1 MARRKNEGR
10 WTETS
15 SSKSSALEIDKQIGE
30 HLIDPI
36 PDGMLPYTSRIRAKP
51 RMPDSPYMER
61 RSCPVERLS
70 LLGGARKLGR
80 LLIPAG
86 LTSYLMLCPIPHIIN
101 PQQPQSTDLRCLSS
115 GSHSYIQPRHTLPRR
130 DPQKSAITHTRT
142 SLIYPSH
149 KIQKIVSVIVLSPL
163 FAFPAFQKVVFRRNL
178 VSILERPLR
187 YVLRFN
193 QLPNT
198 GK

>member
-1 MARRKNEGR
+1 M
-10 WTETS
+10 
-15 SSKSSALEIDKQIGE
+15 
-30 HLIDPI
+30 
-36 PDGMLPYTSRIRAKP
+36 
-51 RMPDSPYMER
+51 
-61 RSCPVERLS
+61 
-70 LLGGARKLGR
+70 
-80 LLIPAG
+80 
-86 LTSYLMLCPIPHIIN
+86 
-101 PQQPQSTDLRCLSS
+101 PQQRQPQ
-115 GSHSYIQPRHTLPRR
+115 YIQPRHTLPRR

-149 KIQKIVSVIVLSPL
+149 KIQKIVSVIMLSPL